1 MKTML
6 SKQLQNCL
14 KTGLKKSNVYKATI
28 AILIFFLQPALLS
41 GISIDHRYYSHEN
54 TLSLLLSLRDFPV
67 DEVKQVFQKG
77 QTSEIQ
83 YEIRLYRET
92 KGILSFLGDELIEE
106 QSITYNGR
114 FNPFYNA
121 YQIETKE
128 ETTHYIEE
136 ESFFRAFQSNLTV
149 VNNPAKKEPSLDHPL
164 YFRVRITFNPRKL
177 MPPLNV
183 LEPFLIDNQES
194 TGWVRIPLTRKE
206 NSL

>member
-14 KTGLKKSNVYKATI
+14 KTGLKKSRVYKATI
-28 AILIFFLQPALLS
+28 VILILFLQPALLS
-41 GISIDHRYYSHEN
+41 GISIDHTHYLHKN
-54 TLSLLLSLRDFPV
+54 TISLLLSLRDFPV
-67 DEVKQVFQKG
+67 DEVKQIFKKG

-106 QSITYNGR
+106 HSITYNGR
-114 FNPFYNA
+114 FDPFYNA
-121 YQIETKE
+121 YQIETE
-128 ETTHYIEE
+128 EDTTHYIEE
-136 ESFFRAFQSNLTV
+136 ESFFNAFQSNLTTLR
-149 VNNPAKKEPSLDHPL
+149 NPPENDRPL
-164 YFRVRITFNPRKL
+164 YIRARITFNPRKL

-194 TGWVRIPLTRKE
+194 TGWVRIPLARE
-206 NSL
+206 EDSL